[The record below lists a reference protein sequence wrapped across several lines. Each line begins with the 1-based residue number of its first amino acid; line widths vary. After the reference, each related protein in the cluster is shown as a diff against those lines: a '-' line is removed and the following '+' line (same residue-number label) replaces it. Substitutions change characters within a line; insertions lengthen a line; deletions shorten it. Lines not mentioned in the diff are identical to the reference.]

1 MNFHWLS
8 GRKGTSLRLMT
19 VGPQEMLHAPVDRV
33 INRHS
38 GAGLDTLILF
48 FFFFCT
54 VKSLGTAVGA
64 FKKICEPLN
73 ISTSVVGTELSE
85 RL

>member
-1 MNFHWLS
+1 MA
-8 GRKGTSLRLMT
+8 
-19 VGPQEMLHAPVDRV
+19 PQEMLHAPVDRV
-33 INRHS
+33 IDRHS
-38 GAGLDTLILF
+38 GAGLDTLILRYSF
-48 FFFFCT
+48 FFSFFFFCT

-85 RL
+85 CL